1 MVPCYNPNET
11 HLAETL
17 RSILVQDPGPAEMQV
32 ELIDDCSPKPVT
44 DGFVEEV
51 AGNRV
56 HVHRSPRNLGLT
68 GIWNLCIERAQGEWV
83 HILHQDDLVMPGF
96 YSKFRRAAE
105 SAAKPGLIYCR
116 HRFIDTSGH
125 AVGISDLD
133 RDSPGCIEAGLPFF
147 AAVQRIQTP
156 SVAVRRAVYEQVG
169 GFRSDLCYAL
179 DWEMWCRVARDF
191 PVWFEPAVLAHYRLH
206 PANASSRLM
215 LEGRDIRDIK
225 QCIELIS
232 SYISDHKVASQTKRH
247 ARRFYSLYA
256 LNNAGFLLSQGHAD
270 AALRQIRGALATD
283 ISVSAVKRLVKM
295 TPAFLWRLARLPTP
309 AAEQHEADSPRST

>member
-1 MVPCYNPNET
+1 MVPCYNPNEA

-17 RSILVQDPGPAEMQV
+17 RSILVQDPGSAEMQV

-44 DGFVEEV
+44 ERFVTEL

-56 HVHRSPRNLGLT
+56 QLHRSPRNLGLA
-68 GIWNLCIERAQGEWV
+68 GVWNLCIERARGEWV

-105 SAAKPGLIYCR
+105 SGAKPGLIYCR

-156 SVAVRRAVYEQVG
+156 AVAVRRAIYEHVG

-179 DWEMWCRVARDF
+179 DWEMWCRVARDS
-191 PVWFEPAVLAHYRLH
+191 PVWFEPEALAHYRLH

-215 LEGRDIRDIK
+215 LEGRDIEDIRR
-225 QCIELIS
+225 CIELIS
-232 SYISDHKVASQTKRH
+232 SYISNHSVASKTERH
-247 ARRFYSLYA
+247 ARHFYSLYA
-256 LNNAGFLLSQGHAD
+256 LNNAGFLLSQGHAN
-270 AALRQIRGALATD
+270 AALRQIRGALACD

-295 TPAFLWRLARLPTP
+295 TPPLLWRLARRTTS
-309 AAEQHEADSPRST
+309 AAEQHRAESRRST